1 MKSCIIQS
9 CVVDYP
15 KHFFWLFNVILNVT
29 KDKNQFFILQF
40 SKIVKFDLQPT
51 KITSYF
57 QRKYQL
63 KLSYIIKFLTH
74 YIIDML
80 YI

>member
-29 KDKNQFFILQF
+29 KGKNQFFILQF
-40 SKIVKFDLQPT
+40 SKMVKFDLQPT
-51 KITSYF
+51 KITSYNI
-57 QRKYQL
+57 L
-63 KLSYIIKFLTH
+63 KENTNLSYDILSNSLQIT
-74 YIIDML
+74 
-80 YI
+80 

>member
-51 KITSYF
+51 KIKSMYYIIFNENTS
-57 QRKYQL
+57 
-63 KLSYIIKFLTH
+63 LSYDILSNSLHIT
-74 YIIDML
+74 
-80 YI
+80 

>member
-40 SKIVKFDLQPT
+40 SKMVKFDLHDVYSLHLIQY
-51 KITSYF
+51 I
-57 QRKYQL
+57 QRKY
-63 KLSYIIKFLTH
+63 
-74 YIIDML
+74 
-80 YI
+80 